1 MLFRS
6 GLAHRRNALP
16 GTMSGGQRQRVAVGR
31 ALMNRPKLVLV
42 DEPTS
47 ALDTKLGAQVMELI
61 VGEVR
66 SRGTAAVVV
75 THDRRMTT
83 YADRTV
89 EITDGRLAA
98 EAVTA

>member
-6 GLAHRRNALP
+6 
-16 GTMSGGQRQRVAVGR
+16 R
-31 ALMNRPKLVLV
+31 ALMNSPKLVLV

-47 ALDTKLGAQVMELI
+47 ALDSKLGAQVMDLI

-66 SRGTAAVVV
+66 NRGTAAVIV
-75 THDRRMTT
+75 THDRRITSH
-83 YADRTV
+83 ADRTV

-98 EAVTA
+98 GAVPA